1 MNVSEKNILV
11 IKPNDVLTKQIET
24 LIFDYPVLIKT
35 LDSFEDIL
43 PIIQHQQ
50 VDAIISEIGNSDTDK
65 AIFYQDNSEILQILI
80 QKSIPAIFVSSHN
93 NGHNSGHFHFIQMH
107 QTDQLEDALFEI
119 MHNEAVTSKTS
130 ELKKRVRKSE
140 YQYRDLLENANDFI
154 FTLDEFGLF
163 TYLNNRFSPL
173 TGYDKNT
180 WVNKSFIDLIQEK
193 DRESVQNH
201 YDLAHQGKARI
212 FEARI
217 KTAQNRTMIVSFSVT
232 PIFEKG
238 HIIGSMGIGR
248 DVTET
253 KKLEKEILELK
264 NFNESII
271 QSMEAGLLTIDLD
284 ENITSLNSGGEKILG
299 WKSSECVGMS
309 IRNRVPSEEVDL
321 LLIKSASPNSRR
333 FSREMEITNKENHSI
348 SIGYTTTDWLD
359 NRGQKM
365 GMIISFRDISQIKQ
379 MQNEVIRMD
388 RLASLGVLASGIAH
402 EIKNPLAG
410 IKTMAQACEE
420 EFEPDDSKREYL
432 TRIVRQV
439 NRLDGLLKTFF
450 TYAKPNP
457 PNRCM
462 HSLPDILN
470 EVLNLVKT
478 KMQKSNVIYT
488 ENFDDDLPNIHV
500 DAHQLQQVFLN
511 LLLNAI
517 DAMPDGGQLEVTAW
531 KKGDLLDCQEIEIF
545 VTDTGS
551 GIPVHKLETIFD
563 PFFTTKS
570 NGLGLGLSIVYRI
583 IQSHQGDIYVESQEN
598 KGTRFMITLPI
609 GEN

>member
-1 MNVSEKNILV
+1 MNLARKNILV
-11 IKPNDVLTKQIET
+11 IDPEDKLAREIET
-24 LIFDYPVLIKT
+24 FVFDYPVLIKT
-35 LDSFEDIL
+35 LNTFDSVL
-43 PIIQHQQ
+43 PVIQNQS
-50 VDAIISEIGNSDTDK
+50 VDAIISTIGQTESEKN
-65 AIFYQDNSEILQILI
+65 AFYRENSEVINVLI
-80 QKSIPAIFVSSHN
+80 QKSIPAIFVSAQS
-93 NGHNSGHFHFIQMH
+93 NGHAANNFHFIQMH

-119 MHNEAVTSKTS
+119 LTNESFSSKTD
-130 ELKKRVRKSE
+130 ELQKRVRQSE

-173 TGYDKNT
+173 TGFDKNV
-180 WVNKSFIDLIQEK
+180 WINKPFMDLIQIH
-193 DRESVQNH
+193 DRKTVQNH

-217 KTAQNRTMIVSFSVT
+217 QSAIKRTMIVSFSVT

-299 WKSSECVGMS
+299 WKTSECAGKS
-309 IRNRVPSEEVDL
+309 IRQFLTNEETDL
-321 LLIKSASPNSRR
+321 LLIKSVSPESRR
-333 FSREMEITNKENHSI
+333 FSREMEITNKQGNPI
-348 SIGYTTTDWLD
+348 YIGYTTTDWLD

-420 EFEPDDSKREYL
+420 EFDPKDSKREYL

-450 TYAKPNP
+450 SYAKPNP
-457 PNRCM
+457 PNRSM
-462 HSLPDILN
+462 HALADILS
-470 EVLNLVKT
+470 EVLNLIHN
-478 KMQKSNVIYT
+478 KMQKSNIQY
-488 ENFDDDLPNIHV
+488 FQKIDHDFPLIHV
-500 DAHQLQQVFLN
+500 DANQLQQVFLN

-517 DAMPDGGQLEVTAW
+517 DAMPDGGQLEVAAW
-531 KKGDLLDCQEIEIF
+531 TKGDLINSQEVEIF
-545 VTDTGS
+545 ITDTGS
-551 GIPVHKLETIFD
+551 GIPSNKLETIFD

-583 IQSHQGDIYVESQEN
+583 IQSHQGDIFVESQEN